1 MRPALTIVLTLF
13 LAYALGLFLPWW
25 SAALASSIV
34 MAVMRARP
42 LPAFLLGFLSVFL
55 LWAVWVSARSI
66 ANEHILAHRMSVMV
80 IGTDNPWGLMAL
92 SAAIGGLMGGLGGL
106 CGSLFMR
113 ILRPDAEMDAGES
126 EEESSTTDGQ
136 DVPAPSAE

>member
-1 MRPALTIVLTLF
+1 MRPALTLVLTIV

-25 SAALASSIV
+25 SVAAASCIV
-34 MAVMRARP
+34 MAAMRTRP

-55 LWAVWVSARSI
+55 LWGTWIVARSI

-80 IGTDNPWGLMAL
+80 VGNDNPWLLMAV

-106 CGSLFMR
+106 CGSLFIR
-113 ILRPDAEMDAGES
+113 AVRS
-126 EEESSTTDGQ
+126 EEAVEEPEPDNVDT
-136 DVPAPSAE
+136 PAEEG